1 MENCDTHQN
10 GNWVLLF
17 NLGWAIGRMVGAPVE
32 LGDPPTKTAQRFYS
46 PLAGESNLLADLVG
60 GSRGVSPALRR
71 GGFEEVGLW
80 VPGRMVVGRDELGDP
95 PTKTATRF

>member
-60 GSRGVSPALRR
+60 GSPGIHPTLPKRPSKRR
-71 GGFEEVGLW
+71 LN
-80 VPGRMVVGRDELGDP
+80 GRFFQDGTTSNRRL
-95 PTKTATRF
+95 